1 MGALRIKEDDIVE
14 KTMKGKN
21 IWIHVVLIIGAVMMV
36 IPFIWML
43 LTSLKT
49 YAESVHIPPK
59 IFPKDFQWENYKEV
73 FELLPFF
80 KFMFNTIIVTVAR
93 TIGQLFLCSLAAYAF
108 ARIRF
113 PGRNILFVL
122 VLSVLMVPSQVF
134 LLPQYMIMVKL
145 NWLNTLQAVIVP
157 GLFSAFGTF
166 LLRQFFM
173 GLPKELEEAARL
185 DGCNHFQIYWKI
197 MLPLAK
203 PGLIALGIFTAL
215 WSWNELMWPL
225 IVNSSSEKMTLSVG
239 LSSLQGQY
247 LTNYP
252 ILMAGS
258 FLAILPMLLLFM
270 FLQKRFIEGIAITGG
285 K

>member
-1 MGALRIKEDDIVE
+1 M
-14 KTMKGKN
+14 
-21 IWIHVVLIIGAVMMV
+21 VV
-36 IPFIWML
+36 PFVWMI

-49 YAESVHIPPK
+49 YAESVHVPP
-59 IFPKDFQWENYKEV
+59 IILPDDFRWWNYKEV
-73 FELLPFF
+73 FTLLPFF
-80 KFMFNTIIVTVAR
+80 KFMLNTFIVTLVR

-108 ARIRF
+108 ARIQF

-122 VLSVLMVPSQVF
+122 ALSVLMVPGQVF

-145 NWLNTLQAVIVP
+145 GWLNTLQALIVP

-185 DGCNHFQIYWKI
+185 DGCNHFQIYWRI

-203 PGLIALGIFTAL
+203 PGLIALGIFTVL
-215 WSWNELMWPL
+215 WSWNELMWPM
-225 IVNSSSEKMTLSVG
+225 IVNSSPEVMTLSVG

-247 LTNYP
+247 TTNYP

-258 FLAILPMLLLFM
+258 FLAILPMLVLFM
-270 FLQKRFIEGIAITGG
+270 FLQKQFIEGIAITGG

>member
-1 MGALRIKEDDIVE
+1 MERTRQLVTS
-14 KTMKGKN
+14 KTFL
-21 IWIHVVLIIGAVMMV
+21 IHFVLILGSVAMV
-36 IPFIWML
+36 TPFLWMI

-49 YAESVHIPPK
+49 YAESIHVPPI
-59 IFPKDFQWENYKEV
+59 IFPKDLQWGNYIEI
-73 FELLPFF
+73 FGLLPFF
-80 KFMFNTIIVTVAR
+80 KFMFNTVIVTVVR
-93 TIGQLFLCSLAAYAF
+93 TAGQLFLCSLAAYAF
-108 ARIRF
+108 ARIEF
-113 PGRNILFVL
+113 PGRNILFL
-122 VLSVLMVPSQVF
+122 LALSVLMVPGQVF

-145 NWLNTLQAVIVP
+145 GWLNTLQAVIVP
-157 GLFSAFGTF
+157 GMFSAFGTF

-185 DGCNHFQIYWKI
+185 DGCNHFQIYWKV

-203 PGLIALGIFTAL
+203 PGLIALGIFTTL
-215 WSWNELMWPL
+215 WSWNELMWPM
-225 IVNSSSEKMTLSVG
+225 IVNSSPGSMTLSVG

-258 FLAILPMLLLFM
+258 FLAILPMLVLFII
-270 FLQKRFIEGIAITGG
+270 LQKQFIEGIAVTGG

>member
-1 MGALRIKEDDIVE
+1 
-14 KTMKGKN
+14 MKGKHLL
-21 IWIHVVLIIGAVMMV
+21 IHLVLIIGAVIMV
-36 IPFIWML
+36 IPFIWMI

-49 YAESVHIPPK
+49 YAESVQVPPK
-59 IFPKDFQWENYKEV
+59 IFPKVFQWHNYKEV
-73 FELLPFF
+73 FDLLPFF
-80 KFMFNTIIVTVAR
+80 KFMLNTFIVTVIR
-93 TIGQLFLCSLAAYAF
+93 TIGQLFLCSIAAYAF
-108 ARIRF
+108 ARISF
-113 PGRNILFVL
+113 PGRNVLFIL

-185 DGCNHFQIYWKI
+185 DGCNHFRIYWKI

-239 LSSLQGQY
+239 LPSLQGQY
-247 LTNYP
+247 VTNYP

-258 FLAILPMLLLFM
+258 FLAILPMLILFM

>member
-1 MGALRIKEDDIVE
+1 MQKSIQLVRSKTFLIHFILIMGSIV
-14 KTMKGKN
+14 M
-21 IWIHVVLIIGAVMMV
+21 LF
-36 IPFIWML
+36 PFVWMI

-49 YAESVHIPPK
+49 YAESIQVPPVMIPE
-59 IFPKDFQWENYKEV
+59 DFQWKNYQEV
-73 FELLPFF
+73 FTLLPFF
-80 KFMFNTIIVTVAR
+80 KFMMNTFIITVLR
-93 TIGQLFLCSLAAYAF
+93 TAGQLFLCSLAAYAF
-108 ARIRF
+108 ARIVF
-113 PGRNILFVL
+113 PGRNLLFVL
-122 VLSVLMVPSQVF
+122 ALSVLMVPGQVF

-145 NWLNTLQAVIVP
+145 GWLNTLQAVVVP

-185 DGCNHFQIYWKI
+185 DGCNHFQIYWRI

-203 PGLIALGIFTAL
+203 PGLIALGIFTIL
-215 WSWNELMWPL
+215 WSWNELMWPM
-225 IVNSSSEKMTLSVG
+225 IVNSSPEAMTLAVG

-247 LTNYP
+247 GTNYP

-258 FLAILPMLLLFM
+258 FLAVLPMLILFII
-270 FLQKRFIEGIAITGG
+270 LQKQFIEGIAITGG

>member
-1 MGALRIKEDDIVE
+1 ME
-14 KTMKGKN
+14 KTRQLVTSKTLL
-21 IWIHVVLIIGAVMMV
+21 IHIILIVGAVAMV
-36 IPFIWML
+36 LPFIWMF

-49 YAESVHIPPK
+49 YAESIHVPPV
-59 IFPKDFQWENYKEV
+59 IIPKDFQWENYKEV
-73 FELLPFF
+73 FTLLPFF
-80 KFMFNTIIVTVAR
+80 KFMLNTLIVTVLR
-93 TIGQLFLCSLAAYAF
+93 TAGQLFLCSLAAYAF
-108 ARIRF
+108 ARIEF
-113 PGRNILFVL
+113 PGRNVLFL
-122 VLSVLMVPSQVF
+122 VALSVLMVPGQVF

-145 NWLNTLQAVIVP
+145 GWLNTLQAVVVP

-185 DGCNHFQIYWKI
+185 DGCNHFQIYWRV

-203 PGLIALGIFTAL
+203 PGLVALGIFTTL
-215 WSWNELMWPL
+215 WSWNELMWPM
-225 IVNSSSEKMTLSVG
+225 IVNSSPESMTLSVG

-252 ILMAGS
+252 VLMAGS
-258 FLAILPMLLLFM
+258 FLAIVPMLILFM
-270 FLQKRFIEGIAITGG
+270 ILQKQFIEGIAITGG

>member
-1 MGALRIKEDDIVE
+1 ME
-14 KTMKGKN
+14 KTRQLFTSKTLL
-21 IWIHVVLIIGAVMMV
+21 IHIILIVGAVAMV
-36 IPFIWML
+36 LPFIWMF

-49 YAESVHIPPK
+49 YAESIHVPPV
-59 IFPKDFQWENYKEV
+59 IIPKDFQWENYKEV
-73 FELLPFF
+73 FTLLPFF
-80 KFMFNTIIVTVAR
+80 KFMLNTLIVTVLR
-93 TIGQLFLCSLAAYAF
+93 TAGQLFLCSLAAYAF
-108 ARIRF
+108 ARIEF
-113 PGRNILFVL
+113 PGRNVLFL
-122 VLSVLMVPSQVF
+122 VALSVLMVPGQVF

-145 NWLNTLQAVIVP
+145 GWLNTLQAVVVP

-185 DGCNHFQIYWKI
+185 DGCNHFQIYWRV

-203 PGLIALGIFTAL
+203 PGLVALGIFTTL
-215 WSWNELMWPL
+215 WSWNELMWPM
-225 IVNSSSEKMTLSVG
+225 IVNSSPESMTLSVG

-252 ILMAGS
+252 VLMAGS
-258 FLAILPMLLLFM
+258 FLAIVPMLILFM
-270 FLQKRFIEGIAITGG
+270 ILQKQFIEGIAITGG

>member
-1 MGALRIKEDDIVE
+1 MERTRQLVTS
-14 KTMKGKN
+14 KTFL
-21 IWIHVVLIIGAVMMV
+21 IHFVLILGSVAMV
-36 IPFIWML
+36 TPFLWMI

-49 YAESVHIPPK
+49 YAESIHVPPI
-59 IFPKDFQWENYKEV
+59 IFPKDLQWGNYIEI
-73 FELLPFF
+73 FGLLPFF
-80 KFMFNTIIVTVAR
+80 KFMFNTVIVTVVR
-93 TIGQLFLCSLAAYAF
+93 TAGQLFLCSLAAYAF
-108 ARIRF
+108 ARIEF
-113 PGRNILFVL
+113 PGRNILFL
-122 VLSVLMVPSQVF
+122 LALSVLMVPGQVF

-145 NWLNTLQAVIVP
+145 GWLNTLQAVIVP
-157 GLFSAFGTF
+157 GMFSAFGTF

-185 DGCNHFQIYWKI
+185 DGCNHFQIYWKV

-203 PGLIALGIFTAL
+203 PGLIALGIFTTL
-215 WSWNELMWPL
+215 WSWNELMWPM
-225 IVNSSSEKMTLSVG
+225 IVNSSPESMTLSVG

-258 FLAILPMLLLFM
+258 FLAILPMLVLFII
-270 FLQKRFIEGIAITGG
+270 LQKQFIEGIAVTGG

>member
-1 MGALRIKEDDIVE
+1 MQKSIQFVRSKTFLIHFILIMGSIV
-14 KTMKGKN
+14 M
-21 IWIHVVLIIGAVMMV
+21 LF
-36 IPFIWML
+36 PFIWMI

-49 YAESVHIPPK
+49 YAESIQVPPVMIPE
-59 IFPKDFQWENYKEV
+59 DFQWKNYQEV
-73 FELLPFF
+73 FTLLPFF
-80 KFMFNTIIVTVAR
+80 KFMMNTLIITVLR
-93 TIGQLFLCSLAAYAF
+93 TAGQLFLCSLAAYAF
-108 ARIRF
+108 ARIVF
-113 PGRNILFVL
+113 PGRNLLFVL
-122 VLSVLMVPSQVF
+122 ALSVLMVPGQVF

-145 NWLNTLQAVIVP
+145 GWLNTLQAVVVP

-185 DGCNHFQIYWKI
+185 DGCNHFQIYWRI

-203 PGLIALGIFTAL
+203 PGLIALGIFTIL
-215 WSWNELMWPL
+215 WSWNELMWPM
-225 IVNSSSEKMTLSVG
+225 IVNSSPDAMTLAVG

-247 LTNYP
+247 GTNYP

-258 FLAILPMLLLFM
+258 FLAVLPMLILFII
-270 FLQKRFIEGIAITGG
+270 LQKQFIEGIAITGG

>member
-1 MGALRIKEDDIVE
+1 MQKSIQFIRSKSFLIHFILIMGSIV
-14 KTMKGKN
+14 M
-21 IWIHVVLIIGAVMMV
+21 LF
-36 IPFIWML
+36 PFVWMI

-49 YAESVHIPPK
+49 YAESIQVPPVMIPE
-59 IFPKDFQWENYKEV
+59 DFQWKNYEEV
-73 FELLPFF
+73 FTLLPFF
-80 KFMFNTIIVTVAR
+80 KFMLNTFIITVLR
-93 TIGQLFLCSLAAYAF
+93 TAGQLFLCSLAAYAF
-108 ARIRF
+108 ARIVF
-113 PGRNILFVL
+113 PGRNLLFVL
-122 VLSVLMVPSQVF
+122 ALSVLMVPGQVF

-145 NWLNTLQAVIVP
+145 GWLNTLQAVVVP

-185 DGCNHFQIYWKI
+185 DGCNHFQIYWRI

-203 PGLIALGIFTAL
+203 PGLIALGIFTIL
-215 WSWNELMWPL
+215 WSWNELMWPM
-225 IVNSSSEKMTLSVG
+225 IVNSSPDAMTLAVG

-247 LTNYP
+247 GTNYP

-258 FLAILPMLLLFM
+258 FLAVLPMLILFII
-270 FLQKRFIEGIAITGG
+270 LQKQFIEGIAITGG

>member
-1 MGALRIKEDDIVE
+1 M
-14 KTMKGKN
+14 
-21 IWIHVVLIIGAVMMV
+21 VL
-36 IPFIWML
+36 PFIWMI

-49 YAESVHIPPK
+49 YAESIHVPPAL
-59 IFPKDFQWENYKEV
+59 FPKEFQWGNYKEV
-73 FELLPFF
+73 FGLLPFF
-80 KFMFNTIIVTVAR
+80 KFMFNTIIITVLR
-93 TIGQLFLCSLAAYAF
+93 TVGQLFLCSLAAYAF
-108 ARIRF
+108 ARIEF
-113 PGRNILFVL
+113 PGRNFLFL
-122 VLSVLMVPSQVF
+122 LALTVLMVPGQVF

-145 NWLNTLQAVIVP
+145 GWLNSLQAVIVP

-185 DGCNHFQIYWKI
+185 DGCNHFKIYWKI
-197 MLPLAK
+197 MLPLSK
-203 PGLIALGIFTAL
+203 PGLIALGIFTTL
-215 WSWNELMWPL
+215 WSWNELMWPM
-225 IVNSSSEKMTLSVG
+225 IVNSSTESMTLSVG

-258 FLAILPMLLLFM
+258 FLAIVPMLILFI
-270 FLQKRFIEGIAITGG
+270 FLQKQFIEGIAVTGG

>member
-1 MGALRIKEDDIVE
+1 
-14 KTMKGKN
+14 MKGKHL
-21 IWIHVVLIIGAVMMV
+21 WIHLVLIIGAVIMV
-36 IPFIWML
+36 IPFIWMI

-49 YAESVHIPPK
+49 YAESVQVPPK
-59 IFPKDFQWENYKEV
+59 IFPKVFQWHNYKEV
-73 FELLPFF
+73 FDLLPFF
-80 KFMFNTIIVTVAR
+80 KFMLNTFIVTVIR
-93 TIGQLFLCSLAAYAF
+93 TIGQLFLCSIAAYAF
-108 ARIRF
+108 ARISF
-113 PGRNILFVL
+113 PGRNVLFIL

-185 DGCNHFQIYWKI
+185 DGCNHFRIYWKI

-247 LTNYP
+247 VTNYP

-258 FLAILPMLLLFM
+258 F
-270 FLQKRFIEGIAITGG
+270 
-285 K
+285 

>member
-1 MGALRIKEDDIVE
+1 ME
-14 KTMKGKN
+14 KSVQLMKRKSLL
-21 IWIHVVLIIGAVMMV
+21 IHFILILGSIAMI
-36 IPFIWML
+36 IPFIWMI

-49 YAESVHIPPK
+49 YAESVQVPP
-59 IFPKDFQWENYKEV
+59 IIMPSDFQWSNYKEV
-73 FELLPFF
+73 FVLLPFF
-80 KFMFNTIIVTVAR
+80 EFMFNTFIVTVLR
-93 TIGQLFLCSLAAYAF
+93 TAGQLVLCSLAAYAF
-108 ARIRF
+108 ARIHF
-113 PGRNILFVL
+113 PGRNVLFL
-122 VLSVLMVPSQVF
+122 ITLSVLMVPGQVF

-145 NWLNTLQAVIVP
+145 GWLNTLQAIIVP

-185 DGCNHFQIYWKI
+185 DGCNHFQIFWKI

-203 PGLIALGIFTAL
+203 PGLIALGIFTTL
-215 WSWNELMWPL
+215 WSWNELMWPM
-225 IVNSSSEKMTLSVG
+225 IVNSSPEAMTLSVG

-247 LTNYP
+247 ATNYP

-258 FLAILPMLLLFM
+258 FLAVLPMLVIF
-270 FLQKRFIEGIAITGG
+270 FILQKQFIEGIAISGG

>member
-1 MGALRIKEDDIVE
+1 ME
-14 KTMKGKN
+14 KSVQSMKRKSLL
-21 IWIHVVLIIGAVMMV
+21 IHFILILGSIAMI
-36 IPFIWML
+36 IPFIWMI

-49 YAESVHIPPK
+49 YAESVQVPPV
-59 IFPKDFQWENYKEV
+59 IMPSDFQWSNYKEV
-73 FELLPFF
+73 FVLLPFF
-80 KFMFNTIIVTVAR
+80 EFMFNTFIVTVLR
-93 TIGQLFLCSLAAYAF
+93 TAGQLFLCSLAAYAF
-108 ARIRF
+108 ARIHF
-113 PGRNILFVL
+113 PGRNVFFIIT
-122 VLSVLMVPSQVF
+122 LSVLMVPGQVF

-145 NWLNTLQAVIVP
+145 GWLNTLQAIIVP

-185 DGCNHFQIYWKI
+185 DGCNHFQIFWKI

-203 PGLIALGIFTAL
+203 PGLIALGIFTTL
-215 WSWNELMWPL
+215 WSWNELMWPM
-225 IVNSSSEKMTLSVG
+225 IVNSSPEAMTLSVG

-247 LTNYP
+247 ATNYT

-258 FLAILPMLLLFM
+258 FLAVLPMLVIF
-270 FLQKRFIEGIAITGG
+270 FILQKQFIEGIAISGG

>member
-1 MGALRIKEDDIVE
+1 MERTRQLVASKSFLIHFILIVGSVA
-14 KTMKGKN
+14 M
-21 IWIHVVLIIGAVMMV
+21 VL
-36 IPFIWML
+36 PFIWMI

-49 YAESVHIPPK
+49 YAESIHVPPVIIPEE
-59 IFPKDFQWENYKEV
+59 FQWGNYKEV
-73 FELLPFF
+73 FGLLPFF
-80 KFMFNTIIVTVAR
+80 KFTFNTVLITVIR

-108 ARIRF
+108 ARIDF
-113 PGRNILFVL
+113 PGKNFLFL
-122 VLSVLMVPSQVF
+122 LALTVLMVPGQVF

-145 NWLNTLQAVIVP
+145 GWLNSLQAVIVP

-185 DGCNHFQIYWKI
+185 DGCNHFQIYWRI

-203 PGLIALGIFTAL
+203 PGLIALGIFTTL
-215 WSWNELMWPL
+215 WSWNELMWPM
-225 IVNSSSEKMTLSVG
+225 IVNSSPESMTLSVG

-270 FLQKRFIEGIAITGG
+270 FLQKQFIEGIAVTGG

>member
-1 MGALRIKEDDIVE
+1 MERARQLVTS
-14 KTMKGKN
+14 KTFL
-21 IWIHVVLIIGAVMMV
+21 IHFILILGSIAMVV
-36 IPFIWML
+36 PFLWMI

-49 YAESVHIPPK
+49 YAESIHVPPV
-59 IFPKDFQWENYKEV
+59 IFPEKFQWGNYKEI

-80 KFMFNTIIVTVAR
+80 KFMLNTLIITIVRTV
-93 TIGQLFLCSLAAYAF
+93 GQVFLCSLAAYAF
-108 ARIRF
+108 ARIEF
-113 PGRNILFVL
+113 PGRNFLFILAL
-122 VLSVLMVPSQVF
+122 AVLMVPGQVF

-145 NWLNTLQAVIVP
+145 GWLNTLQAVIVP

-203 PGLIALGIFTAL
+203 PGLVALGIFTTL
-215 WSWNELMWPL
+215 WSWNELMWPM
-225 IVNSSSEKMTLSVG
+225 IVNSSPESMTLSVG

-258 FLAILPMLLLFM
+258 FLAILPMLILFII
-270 FLQKRFIEGIAITGG
+270 LQKQFIEGIAVTGG

>member
-1 MGALRIKEDDIVE
+1 
-14 KTMKGKN
+14 MKGKHL
-21 IWIHVVLIIGAVMMV
+21 WIHLVLIIGAVIMV
-36 IPFIWML
+36 IPFIWMI

-49 YAESVHIPPK
+49 YAESVQVPPK
-59 IFPKDFQWENYKEV
+59 IFPKVFQWHNYKEV
-73 FELLPFF
+73 FDLLPFF
-80 KFMFNTIIVTVAR
+80 KFMLNTFIVTVIR
-93 TIGQLFLCSLAAYAF
+93 TIGQLFLCSIAAYAF
-108 ARIRF
+108 ARISF
-113 PGRNILFVL
+113 PGRNVLFIL

-247 LTNYP
+247 VTNYP

-258 FLAILPMLLLFM
+258 FLAILPMLILFM

>member
-1 MGALRIKEDDIVE
+1 MQKSIQFVRSKTFLIHFILIMGSIV
-14 KTMKGKN
+14 M
-21 IWIHVVLIIGAVMMV
+21 LF
-36 IPFIWML
+36 PFVWMI

-49 YAESVHIPPK
+49 YAESIQVPPVMIPE
-59 IFPKDFQWENYKEV
+59 DFQWKNYQEV
-73 FELLPFF
+73 FTLLPFF
-80 KFMFNTIIVTVAR
+80 KFMMNTFIVTVLR
-93 TIGQLFLCSLAAYAF
+93 TAGQLFLCSLAAYAF
-108 ARIRF
+108 ARIVF
-113 PGRNILFVL
+113 PGRNLLFVL
-122 VLSVLMVPSQVF
+122 ALSVLMVPGQVF

-145 NWLNTLQAVIVP
+145 GWLNTLQAVVVP

-185 DGCNHFQIYWKI
+185 DGCNHFQIYWRI

-203 PGLIALGIFTAL
+203 PGLIALGIFTIL
-215 WSWNELMWPL
+215 WSWNELMWPM
-225 IVNSSSEKMTLSVG
+225 IVNSSPEAMTLAVG

-247 LTNYP
+247 GTNYP

-258 FLAILPMLLLFM
+258 FLAVLPMLILFII
-270 FLQKRFIEGIAITGG
+270 LQKQFIEGIAITGG

>member
-1 MGALRIKEDDIVE
+1 
-14 KTMKGKN
+14 
-21 IWIHVVLIIGAVMMV
+21 MV
-36 IPFIWML
+36 FPFIWMI

-49 YAESVHIPPK
+49 YAESIHVPPVFIPK
-59 IFPKDFQWENYKEV
+59 NFQWVNYKDV
-73 FELLPFF
+73 FDLLPFF
-80 KFMFNTIIVTVAR
+80 KFMFNTLIITVIR
-93 TIGQLFLCSLAAYAF
+93 TGGQLLLCSLAAYAF
-108 ARIRF
+108 ARIEF
-113 PGRNILFVL
+113 PGRNFLFL
-122 VLSVLMVPSQVF
+122 IALSVLMVPGQVF

-145 NWLNTLQAVIVP
+145 GWLNTLQAVVVP

-185 DGCNHFQIYWKI
+185 DGCNHFQIYWRI

-203 PGLIALGIFTAL
+203 PGLVALGIFTTL
-215 WSWNELMWPL
+215 WSWNELMWPM
-225 IVNSSSEKMTLSVG
+225 IVNSSPDTMTLSVG

-252 ILMAGS
+252 VLMAGS
-258 FLAILPMLLLFM
+258 FLAILPMLILFM
-270 FLQKRFIEGIAITGG
+270 ILQKQFIEGIAITGS

>member
-1 MGALRIKEDDIVE
+1 MVRTRQLLTS
-14 KTMKGKN
+14 KTFL
-21 IWIHVVLIIGAVMMV
+21 IHLVLIVGSVAMV
-36 IPFIWML
+36 VPFLWMI

-49 YAESVHIPPK
+49 YAESIQVPPVIIPE
-59 IFPKDFQWENYKEV
+59 DFQWGNYKEV
-73 FELLPFF
+73 FGLLPFF
-80 KFMFNTIIVTVAR
+80 KFMYNTVIVTVLR
-93 TIGQLFLCSLAAYAF
+93 TVGQLFLCSLAAYAF
-108 ARIRF
+108 ARIEF
-113 PGRNILFVL
+113 PCRNILFIL
-122 VLSVLMVPSQVF
+122 ALSVLMVPGQVF

-145 NWLNTLQAVIVP
+145 GWLNSLQAVIVP

-203 PGLIALGIFTAL
+203 PGLIALGIFTTL
-215 WSWNELMWPL
+215 WSWNELMWPM
-225 IVNSSSEKMTLSVG
+225 IVNSSPESMTLSAG

-258 FLAILPMLLLFM
+258 FLAILPMLILFII
-270 FLQKRFIEGIAITGG
+270 LQKQFIEGIAVTGG

>member
-1 MGALRIKEDDIVE
+1 MQKSIQFVRSKTFLIHFILIMGSIV
-14 KTMKGKN
+14 M
-21 IWIHVVLIIGAVMMV
+21 LF
-36 IPFIWML
+36 PFVWMI

-49 YAESVHIPPK
+49 YAESIQVPPVMIPE
-59 IFPKDFQWENYKEV
+59 DFQWKNYQEV
-73 FELLPFF
+73 FTLLPFF
-80 KFMFNTIIVTVAR
+80 KFMMNTFIITVLR
-93 TIGQLFLCSLAAYAF
+93 TAGQLFLCSLAAYAF
-108 ARIRF
+108 ARIVF
-113 PGRNILFVL
+113 PGRNLLFVL
-122 VLSVLMVPSQVF
+122 ALSVLMVPGQVF

-145 NWLNTLQAVIVP
+145 GWLNTLQAVVVP

-185 DGCNHFQIYWKI
+185 DGCNHFQIYWRI

-203 PGLIALGIFTAL
+203 PGLIALGIFTIL
-215 WSWNELMWPL
+215 WSWNELMWPM
-225 IVNSSSEKMTLSVG
+225 IVNSSPEAMTLAVG

-247 LTNYP
+247 GTNYP

-258 FLAILPMLLLFM
+258 FLAVLPMLILFII
-270 FLQKRFIEGIAITGG
+270 LQKQFIEGIAITGG

>member
-1 MGALRIKEDDIVE
+1 MQKSIQFVRSKTFLIHFILIMGSIV
-14 KTMKGKN
+14 M
-21 IWIHVVLIIGAVMMV
+21 LF
-36 IPFIWML
+36 PFVWMI

-49 YAESVHIPPK
+49 YAESIQVPPVMIPE
-59 IFPKDFQWENYKEV
+59 DLQWKNYQEV
-73 FELLPFF
+73 FTLLPFF
-80 KFMFNTIIVTVAR
+80 KFMMNTFIITVLR
-93 TIGQLFLCSLAAYAF
+93 TAGQLFLCSLAAYAF
-108 ARIRF
+108 ARIVF

-122 VLSVLMVPSQVF
+122 ALSVLMVPGQVF

-145 NWLNTLQAVIVP
+145 GWLNTLQAVVVP

-185 DGCNHFQIYWKI
+185 DGCNHFQIYWRI

-203 PGLIALGIFTAL
+203 PGLIALGIFTIL
-215 WSWNELMWPL
+215 WSWNELMWPM
-225 IVNSSSEKMTLSVG
+225 IVNSSPEAMTLAVG

-247 LTNYP
+247 GTNYP

-258 FLAILPMLLLFM
+258 FLAVLPMLILFII
-270 FLQKRFIEGIAITGG
+270 LQKQFIEGIAITGG

>member
-1 MGALRIKEDDIVE
+1 MEKASQITSKTFLIHFILIVGSLA
-14 KTMKGKN
+14 M
-21 IWIHVVLIIGAVMMV
+21 IF
-36 IPFIWML
+36 PFIWML

-49 YAESVHIPPK
+49 YAESIHVPPV
-59 IFPKDFQWENYKEV
+59 IVPKNLQWVNYKDV
-73 FELLPFF
+73 FDLLPFL
-80 KFMFNTIIVTVAR
+80 KFMFNTLIITVIR
-93 TIGQLFLCSLAAYAF
+93 TVGQLLLCSLAAYAF
-108 ARIRF
+108 ARIEF
-113 PGRNILFVL
+113 PGRNILFL
-122 VLSVLMVPSQVF
+122 IALSVLMVPGQVF

-145 NWLNTLQAVIVP
+145 GWLNTLQAVVVP

-185 DGCNHFQIYWKI
+185 DGCNHFQIYWKV

-203 PGLIALGIFTAL
+203 PGLVALGIFTTL
-215 WSWNELMWPL
+215 WSWNELMWPM
-225 IVNSSSEKMTLSVG
+225 IVNSSPDSMTLSVG

-252 ILMAGS
+252 VLMAGS
-258 FLAILPMLLLFM
+258 FLAILPMLILFII
-270 FLQKRFIEGIAITGG
+270 LQKQFIEGIAITGS

>member
-1 MGALRIKEDDIVE
+1 MDRALKLIKSRTFLFHFI
-14 KTMKGKN
+14 
-21 IWIHVVLIIGAVMMV
+21 LIIGASAMV
-36 IPFIWML
+36 LPFLWMI

-49 YAESVHIPPK
+49 YAESIQVPPVLIPE
-59 IFPKDFQWENYKEV
+59 DFQWGNYKEV
-73 FELLPFF
+73 FGLLPFF
-80 KFMFNTIIVTVAR
+80 KFMYNTVIITVLR
-93 TIGQLFLCSLAAYAF
+93 TVGQLFLCSLAAYAF
-108 ARIRF
+108 ARIEF
-113 PGRNILFVL
+113 PGRNILFL
-122 VLSVLMVPSQVF
+122 LALTVLMVPGQVF

-145 NWLNTLQAVIVP
+145 GWLNSLQAVIVP

-185 DGCNHFQIYWKI
+185 DGCNHFQIYWKV

-203 PGLIALGIFTAL
+203 PGLIALGIFTTL
-215 WSWNELMWPL
+215 WSWNELMWPM
-225 IVNSSSEKMTLSVG
+225 IVNSSPESMTLSVG
-239 LSSLQGQY
+239 LSSLQGQF

-258 FLAILPMLLLFM
+258 FLAILPMLILFI
-270 FLQKRFIEGIAITGG
+270 FLQKQFIEGIAVTGG

>member
-1 MGALRIKEDDIVE
+1 MERTRQLVTS
-14 KTMKGKN
+14 KTFL
-21 IWIHVVLIIGAVMMV
+21 IHFVLILGSVAMV
-36 IPFIWML
+36 TPFLWMI

-49 YAESVHIPPK
+49 YAESIHVPPI
-59 IFPKDFQWENYKEV
+59 IFPKDLQWGNYIEI
-73 FELLPFF
+73 FGLLPFF
-80 KFMFNTIIVTVAR
+80 KFMFNTVIITVVR
-93 TIGQLFLCSLAAYAF
+93 TAGQLFLCSLAAYAF
-108 ARIRF
+108 ARIEF
-113 PGRNILFVL
+113 PGRNILFL
-122 VLSVLMVPSQVF
+122 LALSVLMVPGQVF

-145 NWLNTLQAVIVP
+145 GWLNTLQAVIVP
-157 GLFSAFGTF
+157 GMFSAFGTF

-185 DGCNHFQIYWKI
+185 DGCNHFQIYWKV

-203 PGLIALGIFTAL
+203 PGLIALGIFTTL
-215 WSWNELMWPL
+215 WSWNELMWPM
-225 IVNSSSEKMTLSVG
+225 IVNSSPESMTLSVG

-258 FLAILPMLLLFM
+258 FLAILPMLVLFII
-270 FLQKRFIEGIAITGG
+270 LQKQFIEGIAVTGG

>member
-1 MGALRIKEDDIVE
+1 MQKSIQFVRSKTFLIHFILIMGSIV
-14 KTMKGKN
+14 M
-21 IWIHVVLIIGAVMMV
+21 LF
-36 IPFIWML
+36 PFIWMI

-49 YAESVHIPPK
+49 YAESIQVPPVMIPE
-59 IFPKDFQWENYKEV
+59 DFQWKNYQEV
-73 FELLPFF
+73 FTLLPFF
-80 KFMFNTIIVTVAR
+80 KFMMNTFIITVLR
-93 TIGQLFLCSLAAYAF
+93 TAGQLFLCSLAAYAF
-108 ARIRF
+108 ARIVF
-113 PGRNILFVL
+113 PGRNLLFVL
-122 VLSVLMVPSQVF
+122 ALSVLMVPGQVF

-145 NWLNTLQAVIVP
+145 GWLNTLQAVVVP

-185 DGCNHFQIYWKI
+185 DGCNHFQIYWRI

-203 PGLIALGIFTAL
+203 PGLIALGIFTIL
-215 WSWNELMWPL
+215 WSWNELMWPM
-225 IVNSSSEKMTLSVG
+225 IVNSSPEAMTLAVG

-247 LTNYP
+247 GTNYP

-258 FLAILPMLLLFM
+258 FLAVLPMLILFII
-270 FLQKRFIEGIAITGG
+270 LQKQFIEGIAITGG